1 MCGPACSLVG
11 RDFLC
16 GCAFEV
22 VLLTDILGAGAP
34 LGAEVD
40 DSAVGQSQAHRWLS
54 DVSAAQYAR
63 MVANEMA
70 DDCQLIRADALACVA
85 GNCQFFARPYSIGNR
100 QCCRSAEQ
108 PRHTS
113 LSSGR
118 STEKLR
124 SQT

>member
-1 MCGPACSLVG
+1 MCGPASSLVG

-22 VLLTDILGAGAP
+22 VLLTDIVGAGAP

-54 DVSAAQYAR
+54 DVSAAPYAR

-85 GNCQFFARPYSIGNR
+85 GNCQFLLDHIRSVTDNVAAVRSNR
-100 QCCRSAEQ
+100 GIHR
-108 PRHTS
+108 
-113 LSSGR
+113 
-118 STEKLR
+118 
-124 SQT
+124 